1 MNMAKQDM
9 AKQNKN
15 IERWQN
21 KTWQNKTWQ
30 NKTWQNN
37 HMAKYI
43 EKKHEKNYIKRPGI
57 KSKD

>member
-1 MNMAKQDM
+1 M

-21 KTWQNKTWQ
+21 KTWKNKTW
-30 NKTWQNN
+30 KNN

-43 EKKHEKNYIKRPGI
+43 KKKHEKNYIKRPGI
-57 KSKD
+57 KSRD

>member
-1 MNMAKQDM
+1 M
-9 AKQNKN
+9 AKQN
-15 IERWQN
+15 IG
-21 KTWQNKTWQ
+21 KTKHGKTITWQ

-57 KSKD
+57 KSRD

>member
-1 MNMAKQDM
+1 M
-9 AKQNKN
+9 AKQNIGKTKHGKT
-15 IERWQN
+15 I
-21 KTWQNKTWQ
+21 TWQNKTWQ

-57 KSKD
+57 KSRD

>member
-21 KTWQNKTWQ
+21 KTLAKQN
-30 NKTWQNN
+30 
-37 HMAKYI
+37 MAKQ
-43 EKKHEKNYIKRPGI
+43 
-57 KSKD
+57 